1 MTRIIFKTKHSSFQ
15 DFTSFAIICALFGL
29 TIAAYIALTSIV
41 LVDFCGIDNLTSAF
55 GLLTV
60 FRGVSSIIGPPLAGA
75 MYEWSRSYDISFYL
89 AATFLLMAAMF
100 SVAADLVRRWQES
113 RDSDEK
119 E

>member
-1 MTRIIFKTKHSSFQ
+1 MQ
-15 DFTSFAIICALFGL
+15 DFTSFAVICAVFGL

-60 FRGVSSIIGPPLAGA
+60 FRGVSSIIGSPLAGA
-75 MYEWSRSYDISFYL
+75 MYEWSQSYDISFYL

-113 RDSDEK
+113 RDCDEK